1 MEVGGDLSLAV
12 LSKIKPMQVRERGVL
27 AKKKKKKNQ
36 SQKKKKK
43 GSFSIQCEEQK
54 VYF

>member
-27 AKKKKKKNQ
+27 AKKKKKKIKA
-36 SQKKKKK
+36 KKKKK
-43 GSFSIQCEEQK
+43 RQLFYP
-54 VYF
+54 V